1 MQNFQL
7 LTQLL
12 CVSEL
17 ARALS
22 LVIALV
28 ASHKKTDGSL
38 IVGHLSSAKTKLQIL

>member
-22 LVIALV
+22 LVIALMTF
-28 ASHKKTDGSL
+28 HKKTAPNT
-38 IVGHLSSAKTKLQIL
+38 IVP